1 MPKIITTKN
10 VIIALAIVALIIMST
25 TTSTAEILI
34 ARFEGKR
41 LKPYQDT
48 GGIWTVG
55 YGSTYNID
63 AKRPVNETDIIDDI
77 TAIRWLKSIIGTVE
91 TQIRSVIK
99 VPVNQN
105 QIDSLCSLAY
115 NIGINA
121 FKNSTLLRLLNE
133 GKPKIEVAD
142 QFLRWNRVNG
152 VIVNGLIT
160 RRKAERELFLKN

>member
-10 VIIALAIVALIIMST
+10 VVIALAIVALIFMST

-63 AKRPVNETDIIDDI
+63 AKRPVNQSDIIDDA
-77 TAIRWLKSIIGTVE
+77 TAIRWLKSQVGTFQNQVKA
-91 TQIRSVIK
+91 VVK

-105 QIDSLCSLAY
+105 KVDSLTSLAY

-121 FKNSTLLRLLNE
+121 FKSSTLLKLLNE
-133 GKPKIEVAD
+133 GRPEIEVAD
-142 QFLRWNRVNG
+142 QFLRWNKVNG
-152 VIVNGLIT
+152 IISNGLTI
-160 RRKAERELFLKN
+160 RRKAERDLFLR

>member
-10 VIIALAIVALIIMST
+10 VVIALAIVALIIMST

-48 GGIWTVG
+48 GNIWTVG

-63 AKRPVNETDIIDDI
+63 AKRPVNQSDIIDDA
-77 TAIRWLKSIIGTVE
+77 TAIRWLKSQVGTFQNQVKA
-91 TQIRSVIK
+91 VIK

-105 QIDSLCSLAY
+105 KIDSLTSLAY

-121 FKNSTLLRLLNE
+121 FKSSTLLKLLNE
-133 GKPKIEVAD
+133 GRPEIEVAD
-142 QFLRWNRVNG
+142 QFLRWNKVNG
-152 VIVNGLIT
+152 IISNGLTI
-160 RRKAERELFLKN
+160 RRKAERDLFLR

>member
-10 VIIALAIVALIIMST
+10 VVIALAIVALIIMST

-41 LKPYQDT
+41 LKPYRDT

-63 AKRPVNETDIIDDI
+63 AKRPVNETDIIDDA
-77 TAIRWLKSIIGTVE
+77 TALRWLKSQVGTFQNQVKAL
-91 TQIRSVIK
+91 IK

-105 QIDSLCSLAY
+105 KIDSLTSLAY

-121 FKNSTLLRLLNE
+121 FKNSTLLRELNA
-133 GKPKIEVAD
+133 GYPDSQVAD
-142 QFLRWNRVNG
+142 QFLRWNKVNG
-152 VIVNGLIT
+152 IISNGLTI
-160 RRKAERELFLKN
+160 RRQAEKELFLR

>member
-10 VIIALAIVALIIMST
+10 VVIALAIVALIIMST

-41 LKPYQDT
+41 LKPYQDI

-63 AKRPVNETDIIDDI
+63 AKRPVNQSDIIDDA
-77 TAIRWLKSIIGTVE
+77 TAIRWLKSQVGTFQNQVKA
-91 TQIRSVIK
+91 VIK

-105 QIDSLCSLAY
+105 KIDSLTSLAY

-121 FKNSTLLRLLNE
+121 FKGSTLLKLLNE
-133 GKPKIEVAD
+133 GRPEIEVAD
-142 QFLRWNRVNG
+142 QFLRWNKVNG
-152 VIVNGLIT
+152 ITSNGLTI
-160 RRKAERELFLKN
+160 RRKAERDLFLR

>member
-10 VIIALAIVALIIMST
+10 VVIALAIVALIIMST

-63 AKRPVNETDIIDDI
+63 AKRPVNQSDIIDDA
-77 TAIRWLKSIIGTVE
+77 TAIRWLKSQVGTFQNQVKA
-91 TQIRSVIK
+91 VIK

-105 QIDSLCSLAY
+105 KVDSLTSLAY

-121 FKNSTLLRLLNE
+121 FKSSLLLRLLNE
-133 GKPKIEVAD
+133 GKPDIEVAD
-142 QFLRWNRVNG
+142 QFLRWNKVNG
-152 VIVNGLIT
+152 IISNGLTI
-160 RRKAERELFLKN
+160 RRKAERDLFLR

>member
-10 VIIALAIVALIIMST
+10 VVIALAIVALIIMST

-34 ARFEGKR
+34 AKFEGKR
-41 LKPYQDT
+41 LKPYRDT

-63 AKRPVNETDIIDDI
+63 AKRPVNETDIIDDG
-77 TAIRWLKSIIGTVE
+77 TALRWLKSQVGTFQNQVKA
-91 TQIRSVIK
+91 VIK

-105 QIDSLCSLAY
+105 KVDSLTSLAY

-121 FKNSTLLRLLNE
+121 FKSSTLLKLLNE
-133 GKPKIEVAD
+133 GRPEIEVAD
-142 QFLRWNRVNG
+142 QFLRWNKVNG
-152 VIVNGLIT
+152 ITSNGLTI
-160 RRKAERELFLKN
+160 RRKAERDLFLR

>member
-10 VIIALAIVALIIMST
+10 VVIALAIVALIIMST

-41 LKPYQDT
+41 LKPYLDS
-48 GGIWTVG
+48 GNIWTVG

-63 AKRPVNETDIIDDI
+63 AKRPVNQTDIIDDA
-77 TAIRWLKSIIGTVE
+77 TALRWLKTQVGTFQNQVKA
-91 TQIRSVIK
+91 VVK

-105 QIDSLCSLAY
+105 KVDSLTSLAY

-121 FKNSTLLRLLNE
+121 FRNSTLLRLLNE
-133 GKPKIEVAD
+133 GKPDIEVAD
-142 QFLRWNRVNG
+142 QFLRWNK
-152 VIVNGLIT
+152 VNGLVSNGLTI
-160 RRKAERELFLKN
+160 RRKAERDLFLR

>member
-10 VIIALAIVALIIMST
+10 VVIALAIVALIIMST

-41 LKPYQDT
+41 LKPYLDS
-48 GGIWTVG
+48 GNIWTVG

-63 AKRPVNETDIIDDI
+63 AKRPVNQTDIIDDA
-77 TAIRWLKSIIGTVE
+77 TALRWLKTQVGTFQNQVKAA
-91 TQIRSVIK
+91 IK

-105 QIDSLCSLAY
+105 KVDSLTSLAY

-121 FKNSTLLRLLNE
+121 FRNSTLLRLLNE
-133 GKPKIEVAD
+133 GKPDIEVAD
-142 QFLRWNRVNG
+142 QFLRWNK
-152 VIVNGLIT
+152 VNGLISNGLT
-160 RRKAERELFLKN
+160 IRRKAERDLFLR

>member
-10 VIIALAIVALIIMST
+10 VVIALAIVALIIMST

-41 LKPYQDT
+41 LKPYLDT
-48 GGIWTVG
+48 GNIWTVG

-63 AKRPVNETDIIDDI
+63 AKRPVNQSDIIDDA
-77 TAIRWLKSIIGTVE
+77 TALRWLKTQVGTFQNQVKA
-91 TQIRSVIK
+91 SIK

-105 QIDSLCSLAY
+105 KVDSLTSLAY

-121 FKNSTLLRLLNE
+121 FKSSTLLKLLNE
-133 GKPKIEVAD
+133 GRPEIEVAD
-142 QFLRWNRVNG
+142 QFLRWNKVNG
-152 VIVNGLIT
+152 ITSNGLTI
-160 RRKAERELFLKN
+160 RRKAERDLFLR

>member
-10 VIIALAIVALIIMST
+10 VVIALAIVAIIFMST

-63 AKRPVNETDIIDDI
+63 AKRPVIETDIIDDA
-77 TAIRWLKSIIGTVE
+77 TAIRWLKTQVGTFQNQVKA
-91 TQIRSVIK
+91 VIK
-99 VPVNQN
+99 VPVSQN
-105 QIDSLCSLAY
+105 KVDSLTSLAY

-121 FKNSTLLRLLNE
+121 FKNSTLLKLLNE
-133 GKPKIEVAD
+133 GKPEIEVAD
-142 QFLRWNRVNG
+142 QFLRWNKVNG
-152 VIVNGLIT
+152 ITSNGLTI
-160 RRKAERELFLKN
+160 RRKAERDLFLR

>member
-10 VIIALAIVALIIMST
+10 VVIALAIVALIIMST

-34 ARFEGKR
+34 AKFEGKR
-41 LKPYQDT
+41 LKPYRDS

-63 AKRPVNETDIIDDI
+63 AKRPVNETDIIDDA
-77 TAIRWLKSIIGTVE
+77 TAIRWLKSQVGTFQNQVKA
-91 TQIRSVIK
+91 VIK

-105 QIDSLCSLAY
+105 QIDSLTSLAY

-121 FKNSTLLRLLNE
+121 FRSSTLLRELNA
-133 GKPKIEVAD
+133 GIDKKVVAD
-142 QFLRWNRVNG
+142 QFLRWNKVDG
-152 VIVNGLIT
+152 LVSPGLIN
-160 RRKAERELFLKN
+160 RRKAEKDLFLR

>member
-1 MPKIITTKN
+1 MRKTITSKN
-10 VIIALAIVALIIMST
+10 VIIAIAIVALIIMST

-55 YGSTYNID
+55 YGSTYNLD
-63 AKRPVNETDIIDDI
+63 AKRPVIETDIIDDA
-77 TAIRWLKSIIGTVE
+77 TALRWLKSQVGTFGNQVKA
-91 TQIRSVIK
+91 VIK

-105 QIDSLCSLAY
+105 QVDSLTSLAY

-121 FKNSTLLRLLNE
+121 FKSSTLLRLLNE
-133 GKPKIEVAD
+133 NKPKIEVAD
-142 QFLRWNRVNG
+142 QFTRWNRVNG
-152 VIVNGLIT
+152 VIVNGLIN
-160 RRKAERELFLKN
+160 RRKAERELFLR

>member
-10 VIIALAIVALIIMST
+10 VVIALAIVTLIFMST

-63 AKRPVNETDIIDDI
+63 AKRPVNQSDIIDDA
-77 TAIRWLKSIIGTVE
+77 TAIRWLKSQVGTFQNQVKA
-91 TQIRSVIK
+91 VVK

-105 QIDSLCSLAY
+105 KVDSLTSLAY

-121 FKNSTLLRLLNE
+121 FKSSTLLKLLNE
-133 GKPKIEVAD
+133 GRPEIEVAD
-142 QFLRWNRVNG
+142 QFLRWNKVNG
-152 VIVNGLIT
+152 IISNGLTI
-160 RRKAERELFLKN
+160 RRKAERDLFLR